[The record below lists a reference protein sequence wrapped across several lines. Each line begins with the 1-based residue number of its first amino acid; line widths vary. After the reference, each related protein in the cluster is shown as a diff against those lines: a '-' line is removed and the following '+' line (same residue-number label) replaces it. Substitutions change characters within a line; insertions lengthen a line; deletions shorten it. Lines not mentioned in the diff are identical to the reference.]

1 MGDLNDIDD
10 DDTSDD
16 DSDDDDD
23 EESEQANV
31 TDKVLLESSGIEKE
45 VKKLEKV
52 DYKSLN
58 VQALRDY
65 CISCGVIQAGDKKN
79 KKEMIKLLDDM
90 EK

>member
-1 MGDLNDIDD
+1 
-10 DDTSDD
+10 
-16 DSDDDDD
+16 
-23 EESEQANV
+23 
-31 TDKVLLESSGIEKE
+31 VLLESSGIEKE
-45 VKKLEKV
+45 VKKLEKI

-65 CISCGVIQAGDKKN
+65 CISCGAIQSGDKKN